1 MLVLELRGG
10 AHLEVAAGE
19 QGRVQTQL
27 LLLHVRVEHREQ
39 RCHHRGVRGGRLGD
53 APGQLEDRLV
63 LLGQVADGRVL
74 VAAAVIAHAPKA
86 RGVGRSEE
94 HTSELQSLMRISYAV
109 FCLNKK
115 TTVVNKYQSH

>member
-1 MLVLELRGG
+1 MRSSDWSSDVCSSDL
-10 AHLEVAAGE
+10 
-19 QGRVQTQL
+19 
-27 LLLHVRVEHREQ
+27 

-86 RGVGRSEE
+86 RGVGRSAAGAKVLTFGRFSPDVALVDAGAIGRA
-94 HTSELQSLMRISYAV
+94 HV
-109 FCLNKK
+109 
-115 TTVVNKYQSH
+115 